1 MKTLSALLLSSAML
15 LGTAFAAD
23 QKDAKATTDAPK
35 TSVKKHKHAKKTT
48 GKTAAAKPAAAAA
61 SATPAPA
68 KAATPAPAK

>member
-23 QKDAKATTDAPK
+23 QKDAKATSDTSK
-35 TSVKKHKHAKKTT
+35 TTVKKHKHAKKS
-48 GKTAAAKPAAAAA
+48 AAKKTTADNMIAKPSA

-68 KAATPAPAK
+68 PAPAPAK